1 MLGLDVGTKT
11 IGVAVSDPLGLT
23 AQSVGTIR
31 RRGLHEDLKAISGLV
46 KKYRVQR
53 IVVGLPLHMDGK
65 LGEQGKE
72 VVFFGKK
79 IEEYLGVPVSFWDER
94 LSTVAAERILL
105 EGDLSRSKRK
115 KVIDKV
121 AACLILEGYLRREK
135 SSEEGR
141 SS

>member
-1 MLGLDVGTKT
+1 MEKRVLGLDVGTKT

-46 KKYRVQR
+46 KKYQVQR

-79 IEEYLGVPVSFWDER
+79 
-94 LSTVAAERILL
+94 
-105 EGDLSRSKRK
+105 
-115 KVIDKV
+115 
-121 AACLILEGYLRREK
+121 LRNI
-135 SSEEGR
+135 
-141 SS
+141 